1 MRARSDGPTRRAT
14 RAISALTLVACY
26 GAGSGLVGYPRVAAA
41 SGLNVERLRMNP
53 DENGVHGGFTI
64 GVDFQAGNSNR
75 LEVSTS
81 AALAFRRGRHLGF
94 LLGDSKYSTR
104 TRAAQGEGLS
114 TLLDPSSRFVNK
126 ANLHLRYNYELRPWF
141 VPELFTQV
149 ERDEFLLLEGR
160 VLFGLGPR
168 FVPFNDGRFA
178 LSLGTDWMLEYEALD
193 PALVVSP
200 LPAQTLVHRWSSY
213 LALVYASERV
223 RMSSTT
229 YVQPRFDLWSDLR
242 LLSEATVDVTLVEPI
257 SVRLNLRLRWDSAPS
272 IYCAAAVGIAGCDAN
287 DQVELRSVDVAL
299 ENSINVRF

>member
-1 MRARSDGPTRRAT
+1 MA
-14 RAISALTLVACY
+14 SAAVFAC
-26 GAGSGLVGYPRVAAA
+26 PRDAAA

-53 DENGVHGGFTI
+53 DEDGVHGGFTI

-75 LEVSTS
+75 LELSTS
-81 AALAFRRGRHLGF
+81 AAVAFRRGRHLGF
-94 LLGDSKYSTR
+94 LIGASKYSTR
-104 TRAAQGEGLS
+104 TRAAAGEGLS
-114 TLLDPSSRFVNK
+114 ALFDPSSRFVNK

-141 VPELFTQV
+141 VPEVFTQV
-149 ERDEFLLLEGR
+149 ERDQFLLLEGR

-193 PALVVSP
+193 PTLVVSP

-213 LALVYASERV
+213 LALVYTGERL

-229 YVQPRFDLWSDLR
+229 YVQPRFDRFSDLR
-242 LLSEATVDVTLVEPI
+242 LLSDATIDVTLIEPV
-257 SVRLNLRLRWDSAPS
+257 SLRLDLRVRWDSAPS
-272 IYCAAAVGIAGCDAN
+272 IYCAAAVGIAGCDTG
-287 DQVELRSVDVAL
+287 DQIHLRAVDVAL